1 MNPICRL
8 SDNTKRYLEHFYC
21 ILDEMTAA
29 MTGAELTES
38 ISYDFIIQ
46 MIPHHR
52 AAVEM
57 SENLLQYTTFLPLQ
71 DIAQNIIQEQTESIK
86 QMQAAL
92 PCCSQLCNCI
102 QDQYLYSRRTEQ
114 IMDTMFTEMGD
125 ADETNCSNSN
135 FLREMIPHHRGAI
148 RMSENALHYSICPEL
163 LPILEAI
170 ICSQK
175 KGVREMEHL
184 LRCIR

>member
-8 SDNTKRYLEHFYC
+8 SDNTKRYLEQFYC

-38 ISYDFIIQ
+38 ISCDFMIQ

-52 AAVEM
+52 AAVKM
-57 SENLLQYTTFLPLQ
+57 SENLLLYTTFLPLQ
-71 DIAQNIIQEQTESIK
+71 NLAQNIIREQNKSIK
-86 QMQAAL
+86 QMQAIL

-102 QDQYLYSRRTEQ
+102 QDQCLYSRRTGQ
-114 IMDTMFTEMGD
+114 IMDTMFQEMENAG
-125 ADETNCSNSN
+125 ETNCINSN
-135 FLREMIPHHRGAI
+135 FIREMIPHHQGAI

-163 LPILEAI
+163 IPILETI
-170 ICSQK
+170 ISSQK
-175 KGVREMEHL
+175 KGVREMERL
-184 LRCIR
+184 LRCIG

>member
-52 AAVEM
+52 
-57 SENLLQYTTFLPLQ
+57 
-71 DIAQNIIQEQTESIK
+71 
-86 QMQAAL
+86 
-92 PCCSQLCNCI
+92 
-102 QDQYLYSRRTEQ
+102 
-114 IMDTMFTEMGD
+114 
-125 ADETNCSNSN
+125 
-135 FLREMIPHHRGAI
+135 GAI